1 MSVWRLQRR
10 FVKVASRVAGS
21 VQENSGNSA
30 KNPAKAEA
38 GDDIDSENLLSEEAT
53 SERLPVAQGQRKE
66 RLPAVKRTEIVKQ
79 SAKKLAKKAGTVAP
93 VIPLPIKGTTLSNA
107 AANVG
112 KLRPKQVRRRLLLA
126 SLFLFVFVP
135 GFLGGL
141 YFAFIASERYVS
153 GAGFA
158 VRGVDG
164 VASAGGDFLGALTGL
179 ASTGTTTTDSYILME
194 FLQSRELVERLI
206 GDYEFRQAYGN
217 DSVDFLYRL
226 DLDAPI
232 EDVVD
237 YWGWM
242 ITPSFDSTSG
252 ILNFEVEAFD
262 PDDAQRIAALI
273 LKYSGELINRLSEE
287 ARYDAV
293 KFSNEEVSK
302 AEVRLRVVRNQ
313 LRNFREEEN
322 AIDPAKNAE
331 VQIGLIGELE
341 GRLIEVRSRLSVL
354 KGTIDDSSPTV
365 QQLKRQEAA
374 LMEQIAAKQG
384 EIGGAGPGAA
394 GQATPGGAR
403 VATPLSS
410 LLADYE
416 SLEVEKE
423 FAQQAYVT
431 ALASLER
438 ARAEAD
444 RQQRYLAVFNT
455 PSYPEDAIYPRRS
468 LNIFLLFVALLAAWS
483 IGTLIVYSVRDH
495 LR

>member
-1 MSVWRLQRR
+1 M
-10 FVKVASRVAGS
+10 AGS

-30 KNPAKAEA
+30 KKPANAEIA
-38 GDDIDSENLLSEEAT
+38 GDAAAENPQSDRTAADN
-53 SERLPVAQGQRKE
+53 LPVAPGQHTEK
-66 RLPAVKRTEIVKQ
+66 LPAVKQTEIVKQ
-79 SAKKLAKKAGTVAP
+79 GAKKLAEKVGKVAP
-93 VIPLPIKGTTLSNA
+93 VIPLPVKGATLSNP
-107 AANVG
+107 AANVRI
-112 KLRPKQVRRRLLLA
+112 LRPQQVRRRLLFA
-126 SLFLFVFVP
+126 SLFLAVLLP

-141 YFAFIASERYVS
+141 YFAFIASDRYVA

-164 VASAGGDFLGALTGL
+164 VASVGGDFLGALTGL
-179 ASTGTTTTDSYILME
+179 ASTGSTTTDAYILLE

-206 GDYEFRQAYGN
+206 DDYEFRSAYGS

-226 DLDAPI
+226 DVDAPI

-237 YWGWM
+237 YWEWM

-252 ILNFEVEAFD
+252 IVTFEVEAFD

-273 LKYSGELINRLSEE
+273 LKYAAELINRLSEE
-287 ARYDAV
+287 ARRDAV
-293 KFSNEEVSK
+293 KFSTQEVSK
-302 AEVRLRVVRNQ
+302 AEVRLRVVRDQ
-313 LRNFREEEN
+313 LRKFREVES
-322 AIDPAKNAE
+322 AIDPSKNAE
-331 VQIGLIGELE
+331 VQIELMAGLE
-341 GRLIEVRSRLSVL
+341 RQLIEVRSRLSVL
-354 KGTIDDSSPTV
+354 KGTIDDNSPAV

-374 LMEQIAAKQG
+374 LLEQIVAKQS
-384 EIGGAGPGAA
+384 EIGGPEADAGGSAA
-394 GQATPGGAR
+394 QAATAGVNAG
-403 VATPLSS
+403 TPLSS

-416 SLEVEKE
+416 ALQVETE

-444 RQQRYLAVFNT
+444 RQQRYLAVFST
-455 PSYPEDAIYPRRS
+455 PSYPEDAIYPRRI
-468 LNIFLLFVALLAAWS
+468 LNIFLFFIALLVAWS